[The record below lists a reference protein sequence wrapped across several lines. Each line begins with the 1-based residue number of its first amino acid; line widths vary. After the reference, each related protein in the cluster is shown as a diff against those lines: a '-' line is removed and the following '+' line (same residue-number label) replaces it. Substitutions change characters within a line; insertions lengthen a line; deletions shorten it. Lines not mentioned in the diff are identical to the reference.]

1 MSNKILK
8 FADFKNGNP
17 LQEPKKHAL
26 TTKGEPKPKK
36 EKSFDQ
42 VKRSNLGQLTVT
54 QPDYS
59 KTKNID
65 EAVSAE
71 VQEVQV
77 EIDELNVKL
86 GELNPNATDYKD
98 KVLALDK
105 ELLLKTQAIEAK
117 REAEAKKA
125 AVTA

>member
-17 LQEPKKHAL
+17 LQVPKKHAL

-36 EKSFDQ
+36 EKSLDQ

-59 KTKNID
+59 KTQKID
-65 EAVSAE
+65 ESVESLAI
-71 VQEVQV
+71 QG
-77 EIDELNVKL
+77 EIDKINIELKGL
-86 GELNPNATDYKD
+86 IPTAADY
-98 KVLALDK
+98 A
-105 ELLLKTQAIEAK
+105 
-117 REAEAKKA
+117 AKKLELDTKLLDLTKKMA
-125 AVTA
+125 AQTETDAKAVVKP

>member
-59 KTKNID
+59 KTQKID
-65 EAVSAE
+65 ESVESLAI
-71 VQEVQV
+71 QV
-77 EIDELNVKL
+77 EIDKINIELKGL
-86 GELNPNATDYKD
+86 IPTAADY
-98 KVLALDK
+98 A
-105 ELLLKTQAIEAK
+105 
-117 REAEAKKA
+117 AKKLELDTKLLDLTKKMA
-125 AVTA
+125 AQTETDAKAVVKP

>member
-54 QPDYS
+54 QPNYS
-59 KTKNID
+59 KTQKID
-65 EAVSAE
+65 ESIESLAI
-71 VQEVQV
+71 QV
-77 EIDELNVKL
+77 EIDKINIELKGL
-86 GELNPNATDYKD
+86 IPTAADY
-98 KVLALDK
+98 A
-105 ELLLKTQAIEAK
+105 
-117 REAEAKKA
+117 AKKLELDTKLLDLTKKMA
-125 AVTA
+125 AQTETDAKAIVTA

>member
-54 QPDYS
+54 QPNYS
-59 KTKNID
+59 KTVKDPIMEGVIEDNTLKID
-65 EAVSAE
+65 DLKIQLSKLSPTDATYL
-71 VQEVQV
+71 QKKRD
-77 EIDELNVKL
+77 IDNQI
-86 GELNPNATDYKD
+86 A
-98 KVLALDK
+98 AL
-105 ELLLKTQAIEAK
+105 TTAIEDATK
-117 REAEAKKA
+117 PA
-125 AVTA
+125 ATV

>member
-59 KTKNID
+59 KTQKVD
-65 EAVSAE
+65 ESVELTDLEFQIANVDVELTKLDPKSANYPT
-71 VQEVQV
+71 QKA
-77 EIDELNVKL
+77 ELLNKKL
-86 GELNPNATDYKD
+86 ELEK
-98 KVLALDK
+98 ALDIK
-105 ELLLKTQAIEAK
+105 KTAPK
-117 REAEAKKA
+117 P
-125 AVTA
+125 

>member
-36 EKSFDQ
+36 DKSLDQ
-42 VKRSNLGQLTVT
+42 IKRSNLGQLTVT

-59 KTKNID
+59 KTQKVDEAASTEALAIQVQID
-65 EAVSAE
+65 EIN
-71 VQEVQV
+71 V
-77 EIDELNVKL
+77 ELKSLDPKANDYLTKKLELDTKL
-86 GELNPNATDYKD
+86 LNLTKQMNSQT
-98 KVLALDK
+98 
-105 ELLLKTQAIEAK
+105 EADSK
-117 REAEAKKA
+117 AEA
-125 AVTA
+125 TS

>member
-59 KTKNID
+59 KTQKVD
-65 EAVSAE
+65 EAASAE
-71 VQEVQV
+71 TLAIQV

-86 GELNPNATDYKD
+86 NELDPKATDYKN

-105 ELLLKTQAIEAK
+105 ELLLKTQAIEDK
-117 REAEAKKA
+117 REAEAKA

>member
-54 QPDYS
+54 QPNYS
-59 KTKNID
+59 KTQKVD
-65 EAVSAE
+65 ESIESLAI
-71 VQEVQV
+71 QV
-77 EIDELNVKL
+77 EIDKINIELGGLDPKV
-86 GELNPNATDYKD
+86 ADY
-98 KVLALDK
+98 A
-105 ELLLKTQAIEAK
+105 
-117 REAEAKKA
+117 AKKLELDTKLLDLTKKMA
-125 AVTA
+125 AQTETDAKAVVTA

>member
-54 QPDYS
+54 QPAYS
-59 KTKNID
+59 KTVKDPIMEGVIEDDTANLAKLNLELAGLNKLKSTDEPTLTKIADLTKKIADLTTKID
-65 EAVSAE
+65 AA
-71 VQEVQV
+71 
-77 EIDELNVKL
+77 
-86 GELNPNATDYKD
+86 
-98 KVLALDK
+98 
-105 ELLLKTQAIEAK
+105 KTAPT
-117 REAEAKKA
+117 A
-125 AVTA
+125 AV

>member
-59 KTKNID
+59 KTKKID
-65 EAVSAE
+65 EAVTAE
-71 VQEVQV
+71 IQKVQV

-86 GELNPNATDYKD
+86 GELDPNATDYKD
-98 KVLALDK
+98 KVFALDK

-117 REAEAKKA
+117 REAEAAKA

>member
-59 KTKNID
+59 KTQKVD
-65 EAVSAE
+65 ESIESLAI
-71 VQEVQV
+71 QV
-77 EIDELNVKL
+77 EIDKINIELKGL
-86 GELNPNATDYKD
+86 IPTATDY
-98 KVLALDK
+98 A
-105 ELLLKTQAIEAK
+105 
-117 REAEAKKA
+117 AKKLELDNKLLDLTKKMA
-125 AVTA
+125 AQTETDAKAVVKP

>member
-42 VKRSNLGQLTVT
+42 VKRSKLGQLTVT

-59 KTKNID
+59 KTQKVD
-65 EAVSAE
+65 ESIESLAI
-71 VQEVQV
+71 QV
-77 EIDELNVKL
+77 EIDKINIELGGLDPKAA
-86 GELNPNATDYKD
+86 GYAAKKFELDT
-98 KVLALDK
+98 KVLDLTKKMVSQTETDAK
-105 ELLLKTQAIEAK
+105 AI
-117 REAEAKKA
+117 
-125 AVTA
+125 VTA

>member
-59 KTKNID
+59 KTQKID
-65 EAVSAE
+65 EAASAE
-71 VQEVQV
+71 ALEIQVQ
-77 EIDELNVKL
+77 IDELNVKIA
-86 GELNPNATDYKD
+86 ELDPKAADYTAKM
-98 KVLALDK
+98 LELDK
-105 ELLLKTQAIEAK
+105 ALLLKTQEIKTQSEAD
-117 REAEAKKA
+117 AK
-125 AVTA
+125 AVVKP

>member
-17 LQEPKKHAL
+17 LQDPKKHAL

-54 QPDYS
+54 QPAYS
-59 KTKNID
+59 KTVKDPIMEGMVED
-65 EAVSAE
+65 EVAE
-71 VQEVQV
+71 LAKFKLELA
-77 EIDELNVKL
+77 ELNKS
-86 GELNPNATDYKD
+86 NPTDIATLTKIADLTQKIAD
-98 KVLALDK
+98 LTKKIDAPKPAL
-105 ELLLKTQAIEAK
+105 T
-117 REAEAKKA
+117 A
-125 AVTA
+125 AV

>member
-8 FADFKNGNP
+8 FADFKSGNP

-59 KTKNID
+59 KTQKVD
-65 EAVSAE
+65 ES
-71 VQEVQV
+71 V
-77 EIDELNVKL
+77 ELTGLELQIANVDVELTKL
-86 GELNPNATDYKD
+86 DSKADDY
-98 KVLALDK
+98 A
-105 ELLLKTQAIEAK
+105 
-117 REAEAKKA
+117 AKKLELYNKKLELEKA
-125 AVTA
+125 LEVKKTAPKP

>member
-42 VKRSNLGQLTVT
+42 VKRSKLGRLTVT
-54 QPDYS
+54 QPAYS
-59 KTKNID
+59 KTVKDPIMEGVIEDDTANL
-65 EAVSAE
+65 AKLNL
-71 VQEVQV
+71 
-77 EIDELNVKL
+77 ELAGLNK
-86 GELNPNATDYKD
+86 LNPTD
-98 KVLALDK
+98 
-105 ELLLKTQAIEAK
+105 EPNLKKIADLTKKIADLTTKIDAAK
-117 REAEAKKA
+117 TAPTA
-125 AVTA
+125 AV

>member
-54 QPDYS
+54 QPAYS
-59 KTKNID
+59 KTVKDPIMEGVIENNTVKID
-65 EAVSAE
+65 DLKIQLSNLRPTDATYL
-71 VQEVQV
+71 QKKRD
-77 EIDELNVKL
+77 IDDQIATLTTAIE
-86 GELNPNATDYKD
+86 NAT
-98 KVLALDK
+98 
-105 ELLLKTQAIEAK
+105 
-117 REAEAKKA
+117 KA
-125 AVTA
+125 AATV

>member
-17 LQEPKKHAL
+17 LQDPKKHAL

-54 QPDYS
+54 QPAYS
-59 KTKNID
+59 KTQKID
-65 EAVSAE
+65 ESIESLAI
-71 VQEVQV
+71 QV

-86 GELNPNATDYKD
+86 KELDPKATDYKD

-117 REAEAKKA
+117 REAEAKA

>member
-17 LQEPKKHAL
+17 LQDPKKHAL

-36 EKSFDQ
+36 EKSLDQ

-59 KTKNID
+59 KTQKID
-65 EAVSAE
+65 ESVESLAI
-71 VQEVQV
+71 QV
-77 EIDELNVKL
+77 EIDKINIELKGL
-86 GELNPNATDYKD
+86 IPTAADY
-98 KVLALDK
+98 A
-105 ELLLKTQAIEAK
+105 
-117 REAEAKKA
+117 AKKLELDTKLLDLTKKMA
-125 AVTA
+125 AQTETDAKAVVKP

>member
-59 KTKNID
+59 KTQKVD
-65 EAVSAE
+65 EAASAE
-71 VQEVQV
+71 TLAIQV

-86 GELNPNATDYKD
+86 NELDPKATDYKD

-117 REAEAKKA
+117 REAEAKA

>member
-17 LQEPKKHAL
+17 LQDPKKHAL

-54 QPDYS
+54 QPTYS
-59 KTKNID
+59 KTQKID
-65 EAVSAE
+65 ESIESLAI
-71 VQEVQV
+71 QV
-77 EIDELNVKL
+77 EIDKINIELGGLDPKADDYAAKKL
-86 GELNPNATDYKD
+86 E
-98 KVLALDK
+98 LALDK

-117 REAEAKKA
+117 REAEAKA

>member
-59 KTKNID
+59 KTQKVD
-65 EAVSAE
+65 EAASAE
-71 VQEVQV
+71 TLAIQV

-86 GELNPNATDYKD
+86 KELDPKATDYKD

-117 REAEAKKA
+117 REAEAKA

>member
-54 QPDYS
+54 QPTYS
-59 KTKNID
+59 KTQKID
-65 EAVSAE
+65 ESIESLAI
-71 VQEVQV
+71 QV

-86 GELNPNATDYKD
+86 KELDPKATDYKD

-117 REAEAKKA
+117 REAEAKA

>member
-1 MSNKILK
+1 MSNKILN

-59 KTKNID
+59 KTQKVD
-65 EAVSAE
+65 EAASAE
-71 VQEVQV
+71 TLAIQV

-86 GELNPNATDYKD
+86 KELDPKATDYKD

-117 REAEAKKA
+117 REAEAKA

>member
-59 KTKNID
+59 KTQKVD
-65 EAVSAE
+65 EAVTAE
-71 VQEVQV
+71 VQAVQV
-77 EIDELNVKL
+77 EIDKLEVKIAELDPK
-86 GELNPNATDYKD
+86 ADDYKN
-98 KVLALDK
+98 KLLALDTV
-105 ELLLKTQAIEAK
+105 LLAKAEEIKDK
-117 REAEAKKA
+117 REAAAKA